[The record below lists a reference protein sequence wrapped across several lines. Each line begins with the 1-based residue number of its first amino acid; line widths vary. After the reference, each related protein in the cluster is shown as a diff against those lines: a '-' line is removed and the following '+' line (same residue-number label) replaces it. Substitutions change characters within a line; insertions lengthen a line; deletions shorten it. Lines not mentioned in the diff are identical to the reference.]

1 MKKARVA
8 MSFEQESA
16 RETGM
21 LGVAETIAR
30 AIGSLGLCEQVIEEA
45 VHDIRTNR
53 DFFPILVVAVF
64 RAFETTEE
72 AFGVVRA
79 FFEHEAARSAII
91 APIAA
96 FVSGECAPIET
107 TALRL
112 LEFAAFTEP
121 VRSGSAR
128 ALAAMLASG
137 LLSAN
142 TVLPNGRTVL
152 SMAVFASP
160 HLHRVATRRIAGQI
174 KGPKGTFDFADHAIS
189 PMLEAVLC
197 SVSSLCSSSL
207 CSDPTASLCSDSADS
222 TSSLCSSSL
231 RSASTASTAS
241 TSSLRSGSTAS
252 PASTSSLRSAST
264 ASTASPASVTE
275 ALKTL
280 VLVVRAPPP
289 CGPQCAACDAARSE
303 RVFKRLVAIIAPHFD
318 RTDEGLRGLAQIIPS
333 IGIGDTG
340 IGILVSWILDSAAS
354 EVVVAAVVANGTN
367 GTNGTIGTSPLIGAV
382 ARWIKAKLEALPATE
397 SSLVLVKALLQ
408 ADHGTGADSFAFLAS
423 IAAGPTD
430 PTGPTGPTDSTD
442 STESADSAG
451 PASPTDSTSRA
462 LRVFLDV
469 YGPSCLFAELG
480 PCLGPGRGSDLGPG
494 IGSECALS
502 VLARRGEY
510 ATIKRLVFA
519 ADLRASVT
527 GRTIVHI
534 AVVTGTVASLAA
546 DLLERPN
553 IAKATELLDSEGL
566 TPAAYA
572 ARYCD
577 ENTARLL
584 DPLLQAISD
593 RTKQSLAA
601 AALIT
606 GAVQEAGAITATINS
621 LIDTMSPW
629 SAALLVAIRRLSIGL
644 SDLPG
649 LTALTD
655 SGPAEASSLTGLT
668 EASGLTDSGLAE
680 VTDSGLADVLA
691 LAGLTEV
698 TGLQDSGLTDSG
710 LTDLTDSG
718 LTDSGLTDSGLTEVS
733 TDPGLTEAS
742 GLQNSGLTALATDSD
757 RTEVA
762 DVAEVSTEKKA
773 ADLVCFL
780 ISVGAA
786 RTYEL
791 KGDPALLTALCSIP
805 LHWAR
810 HFASCIGKSF
820 FAYLKAI
827 CAPTAAALMG
837 GISSPVDQIIPRSYE
852 LSSTGL
858 FVPRDT
864 SHASDHKLMGIVFAH
879 SIVAETDGPVRCGGV
894 FCPAFL
900 SDVVFSPHDPAHM
913 SAHAFE
919 ARAGLHKIISPDVLW
934 AMINIAQIDQSTF
947 HFLINGVHIA
957 REPVLVAPV
966 ASVSF

>member
-8 MSFEQESA
+8 MGFEQESA

-21 LGVAETIAR
+21 LRVADTIAR
-30 AIGSLGLCEQVIEEA
+30 AIGSLCLCEQVIEEA

-64 RAFETTEE
+64 RAFDTTEE
-72 AFGVVRA
+72 AFGVVRG
-79 FFEHEAARSAII
+79 FFDHEAARSAII

-174 KGPKGTFDFADHAIS
+174 KGPKGTFDFADHAVS
-189 PMLEAVLC
+189 PTLEAVLC
-197 SVSSLCSSSL
+197 SVS
-207 CSDPTASLCSDSADS
+207 TASTASADS
-222 TSSLCSSSL
+222 TSSLRSELRSEL
-231 RSASTASTAS
+231 RSASTAS
-241 TSSLRSGSTAS
+241 
-252 PASTSSLRSAST
+252 
-264 ASTASPASVTE
+264 VTE
-275 ALKTL
+275 AFKTL

-303 RVFKRLVAIIAPHFD
+303 SVFKRLVAIIAPHFD
-318 RTDEGLRGLAQIIPS
+318 RTDEGLRGLALCIPN

-340 IGILVSWILDSAAS
+340 IGNLVSWILESAAS
-354 EVVVAAVVANGTN
+354 DVVVAAIAANGAIGANGTVL
-367 GTNGTIGTSPLIGAV
+367 TGAV
-382 ARWIKAKLEALPATE
+382 ARWIKAKLEAPPATDGTDGTAGPDF
-397 SSLVLVKALLQ
+397 LVLVKALLE
-408 ADHGTGADSFAFLAS
+408 ADHGTGADSFASLAS
-423 IAAGPTD
+423 IAAGPTGPKDSMDSTD
-430 PTGPTGPTDSTD
+430 PTDSAGPTGP
-442 STESADSAG
+442 AG
-451 PASPTDSTSRA
+451 PTDSTSRA

-480 PCLGPGRGSDLGPG
+480 SDLGSDIGPA

-502 VLARRGEY
+502 VLSRRGDY
-510 ATIKRLVFA
+510 ATIKRLVFS

-534 AVVTGTVASLAA
+534 AVVTGTVASLAS

-572 ARYCD
+572 ARYGD

-584 DPLLQAISD
+584 DPLLQAISE
-593 RTKQSLAA
+593 RTKQSLSA

-606 GAVQEAGAITATINS
+606 GAVQEACAITATIQR
-621 LIDTMSPW
+621 LIGTMSPW

-649 LTALTD
+649 LTD
-655 SGPAEASSLTGLT
+655 V
-668 EASGLTDSGLAE
+668 TDSGLADSGLTGLTE

-698 TGLQDSGLTDSG
+698 TTDSCLAEASGLVDLGITEVTTDSGLTEVTGLQDSGLADSGLADSG
-710 LTDLTDSG
+710 LTDLTEASGLADSG
-718 LTDSGLTDSGLTEVS
+718 LTDLTEASDLATDSGLQVT
-733 TDPGLTEAS
+733 
-742 GLQNSGLTALATDSD
+742 
-757 RTEVA
+757 
-762 DVAEVSTEKKA
+762 EVSTEKKA

-786 RTYEL
+786 RPYEL
-791 KGDPALLTALCSIP
+791 KGDPALLTTLCSIP
-805 LHWAR
+805 LNWAR

-858 FVPRDT
+858 FVPSDT

-957 REPVLVAPV
+957 REPVLVTPV
-966 ASVSF
+966 TSVSV